1 MRVTMSS
8 KIIVFDFLLKSL
20 LDKSKRILWLIILI
34 VSIRINKTSQ
44 NNTGILSHVL

>member
-1 MRVTMSS
+1 MRVTMSG

-20 LDKSKRILWLIILI
+20 LDKSKRILRLIILI
-34 VSIRINKTSQ
+34 VSIRINKTFH